1 MNLAILAILAIS
13 MFFLT
18 VMYYSINK
26 LSQGQKGSGT
36 FCKLY

>member
-26 LSQGQKGSGT
+26 LSQE
-36 FCKLY
+36 